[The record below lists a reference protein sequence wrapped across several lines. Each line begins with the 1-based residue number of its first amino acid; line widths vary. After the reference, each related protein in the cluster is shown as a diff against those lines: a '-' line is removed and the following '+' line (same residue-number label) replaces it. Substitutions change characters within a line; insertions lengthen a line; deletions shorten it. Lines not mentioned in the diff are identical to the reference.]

1 MATQEDAMLLVQ
13 LMRWGNEMGLEEAF
27 QTIFGPDFD
36 PEAASNNPA
45 IGKVL
50 TYGEAIGTFVKHD
63 LLDGELVRDLIWVE
77 GIWERVR
84 THALAV
90 REEEHEP
97 RLYENFEALV
107 ARSATAAAH

>member
-1 MATQEDAMLLVQ
+1 MATREDAELLVQ
-13 LMRWGNEMGLEEAF
+13 LMRWGSEMGLEEAF
-27 QTIFGPDFD
+27 EVLFAPGFD

-50 TYGEAIGTFVKHD
+50 SYGEAIGTFVKHG
-63 LLDGELVRDLIWVE
+63 LLDADLVTDLIWVT

-84 THALAV
+84 PHALAV

-97 RLYENFEALV
+97 RLYENFEA
-107 ARSATAAAH
+107 